1 MTRIASLLAGA
12 SMLIPATA
20 SAVDYTIDQ
29 SHTHILFFVEHFG
42 LSSIQ
47 GEFLEFDGTFSLDV
61 DSPENSEIAITIDVA
76 SLDSGHDGR
85 DEHFLSADFFDVE
98 TYPTVTFTSTDVTVT
113 GDNTAEVTGDLTIRD
128 VTQPV
133 TLDVTLNGML
143 DDHPFTDGTQPYVGF
158 TATTMILRSDFGI
171 DMFVPAGSDEVE
183 IRIEMEA
190 VGPTA

>member
-12 SMLIPATA
+12 SMLIPDTA

-29 SHTHILFFVEHFG
+29 SHTHILFFVEHFC

-61 DSPENSEIAITIDVA
+61 DSPENSAIAVTIDVA

-85 DEHFLSADFFDVE
+85 DEHFLSADFFDAE
-98 TYPTVTFTSTDVTVT
+98 TFPTVTFTSTDVAVT

-158 TATTMILRSDFGI
+158 TATTTILRSDFGI
-171 DMFVPAGSDEVE
+171 ELFVPAGSDDVE
-183 IRIEMEA
+183 IRIEMDA